1 MEVVRYLDVLVD
13 GEFEVDKKDNQ
24 LHWKGSANQ
33 RVINVP
39 ETLKRGEVILHEE
52 NC

>member
-1 MEVVRYLDVLVD
+1 MDIVNYLDVLVD
-13 GEFEVDKKDNQ
+13 REFEVEKKELD

-33 RVINVP
+33 MVINVP
-39 ETLKRGEVILHEE
+39 ETLGKGEIVLHEE